1 MPDLAPIHHVKIPV
15 SDVRASSEWYLRV
28 LGLDVAIEFNED
40 NELRGVAL
48 EAPDGSPG
56 SHYGMTPS
64 GQPRWPASTWS
75 HWASRPGTA
84 SRPGPTTLPPSTRQ
98 TAASS
103 PATTG
108 AASLSACTT
117 PTGSKSVS
125 TPTDPTPHT
134 THRSPPTQKEI
145 TMQYTD
151 SGGPGEPLVLI
162 HAAGFADWFVPVER
176 EPAVA
181 GMRRIRVT
189 RTGYSDPAP
198 AEPMMV
204 ADHVDECADLLRRLG
219 IERAQ
224 VLAHSSGCV
233 VALQLALDHPD
244 LVDELLL
251 VEPPLIDPLLPPDD
265 RAPVAAASARRW
277 ARRWAPPIRATCP
290 LPSTR
295 SWRRSAD
302 RSTEP

>member
-1 MPDLAPIHHVKIPV
+1 
-15 SDVRASSEWYLRV
+15 
-28 LGLDVAIEFNED
+28 
-40 NELRGVAL
+40 
-48 EAPDGSPG
+48 
-56 SHYGMTPS
+56 
-64 GQPRWPASTWS
+64 
-75 HWASRPGTA
+75 
-84 SRPGPTTLPPSTRQ
+84 
-98 TAASS
+98 
-103 PATTG
+103 
-108 AASLSACTT
+108 
-117 PTGSKSVS
+117 
-125 TPTDPTPHT
+125 
-134 THRSPPTQKEI
+134 
-145 TMQYTD
+145 MQHTD

-233 VALQLALDHPD
+233 VALQLALDHPE
-244 LVDELLL
+244 LVGELLL

-265 RAPVAAASARRW
+265 RAPVAAAIGPALG
-277 ARRWAPPIRATCP
+277 AAVGAAYQGD
-290 LPSTR
+290 LPTAFDTFLAALCGPQYR
-295 SWRRSAD
+295 
-302 RSTEP
+302 P